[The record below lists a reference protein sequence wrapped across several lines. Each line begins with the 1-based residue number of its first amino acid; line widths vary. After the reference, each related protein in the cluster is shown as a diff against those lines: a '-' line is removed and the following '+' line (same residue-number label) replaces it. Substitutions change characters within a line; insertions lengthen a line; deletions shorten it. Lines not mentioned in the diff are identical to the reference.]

1 MSSLSHLFAF
11 LHVLKERRIR
21 FVLSQSRDDAIMVS
35 FATFGARYEVEF
47 LEDRPVYSIFRGRES
62 VEDDYPA
69 LLQMIDEATR

>member
-1 MSSLSHLFAF
+1 MSTFSQILEF
-11 LHVLKERRIR
+11 LNFLKSKRIR

-47 LEDRPVYSIFRGRES
+47 LEDGPVYSIFRGRES

-69 LLQMIDEATR
+69 LLQMIDEETR